1 MMYQVFLSILQTFLV
16 FGVGALAW
24 KFRMIGQEDL
34 DKLSRF
40 TLDMLFPMLT
50 FSTITRNFKPDQLT
64 ELWLMPLLGFALMV
78 FGAGAGWV
86 FKRLMKSKGHGR
98 EGTFHHICAINNYVF
113 LPIIVL
119 QNIYGDRHVALL
131 LLMNVG
137 STVGFWTIG
146 VLTFTGGGSL
156 GKTMKS
162 IFSINIAA
170 VAAALLVSFLHIPL
184 PTVVKSTVEYLGNI
198 TVPLM
203 LVVIGVALVNCFR
216 GMLENWY
223 DMRMQQIVPAG
234 QQTLVERNR
243 DGVAAAPVQPLAILL
258 EKRPVRVKIGVAL
271 NRNAVALLR
280 LPDRRGAG
288 AENIRLNVVR
298 PHPQHAVP
306 EGILSAAPLIEGE
319 PSYYLSGFQHDKFP
333 WLIRAARL
341 PQ

>member
-24 KFRMIGQEDL
+24 KLRMIGQEDI

-40 TLDMLFPMLT
+40 TLDMLFPMLI
-50 FSTITRNFKPDQLT
+50 FSTITRNFRPDQLT
-64 ELWLMPLLGFALMV
+64 ELWLMPLLGFALMA

-146 VLTFTGGGSL
+146 VLTFTGGGSIR
-156 GKTMKS
+156 KTVKS
-162 IFSINIAA
+162 IFSVNIAA
-170 VAAALLVSFLHIPL
+170 VAAALLVSFFRIPL
-184 PTVVKSTVEYLGNI
+184 PTVVSNTVEYLGNI

-223 DMRMQQIVPAG
+223 DMLLLSTVR
-234 QQTLVERNR
+234 LVLIP
-243 DGVAAAPVQPLAILL
+243 VAVLL
-258 EKRPVRVKIGVAL
+258 
-271 NRNAVALLR
+271 LLR
-280 LPDRRGAG
+280 LLPLPGAMYQVTAVVALMPAASSSVLVAKRYGGDPDFAG
-288 AENIRLNVVR
+288 RAI
-298 PHPQHAVP
+298 
-306 EGILSAAPLIEGE
+306 ILTTLFSLGTIPLLMALFLPAA
-319 PSYYLSGFQHDKFP
+319 
-333 WLIRAARL
+333 A
-341 PQ
+341 

>member
-24 KFRMIGQEDL
+24 KLRMIGQEDL

-50 FSTITRNFKPDQLT
+50 FTTITRNFNPGRLT
-64 ELWLMPLLGFALMV
+64 ELWLMPLLGFALML
-78 FGAGAGWV
+78 FGAGAGWI
-86 FKRLMKSKGHGR
+86 FKRLMKSKEHGR

-156 GKTMKS
+156 GKTVKS

-170 VAAALLVSFLHIPL
+170 VVAALLVSFLGIPL
-184 PTVVKSTVEYLGNI
+184 PAVVRNTFEYLGNI

-223 DMRMQQIVPAG
+223 DMLLLSAVR
-234 QQTLVERNR
+234 LVLIPV
-243 DGVAAAPVQPLAILL
+243 GVLL
-258 EKRPVRVKIGVAL
+258 
-271 NRNAVALLR
+271 LLR
-280 LPDRRGAG
+280 LLPLPEAMYQVTAVVALMPAASSSVLVAKRYGGDPDFAG
-288 AENIRLNVVR
+288 RAI
-298 PHPQHAVP
+298 
-306 EGILSAAPLIEGE
+306 ILTTLFSLGTIPLLMALFLPAA
-319 PSYYLSGFQHDKFP
+319 
-333 WLIRAARL
+333 
-341 PQ
+341 

>member
-223 DMRMQQIVPAG
+223 DMLLLSTVR
-234 QQTLVERNR
+234 LVLIPV
-243 DGVAAAPVQPLAILL
+243 GVLL
-258 EKRPVRVKIGVAL
+258 
-271 NRNAVALLR
+271 LLR
-280 LPDRRGAG
+280 LLPLPEVMYQVTAVVALMPAASSSVLVAKRYGGDPDFAG
-288 AENIRLNVVR
+288 RAI
-298 PHPQHAVP
+298 
-306 EGILSAAPLIEGE
+306 ILTTLFSLGTIPLLMALFLPATAA
-319 PSYYLSGFQHDKFP
+319 
-333 WLIRAARL
+333 
-341 PQ
+341 

>member
-1 MMYQVFLSILQTFLV
+1 MMYLVFLSILQTFLV

-50 FSTITRNFKPDQLT
+50 FSTITRNFRPGQLT

-78 FGAGAGWV
+78 FGAAAGWI

-170 VAAALLVSFLHIPL
+170 VAAALLVSYFQIPL

-223 DMRMQQIVPAG
+223 DMLLLSTVR
-234 QQTLVERNR
+234 LVLIP
-243 DGVAAAPVQPLAILL
+243 AAALL
-258 EKRPVRVKIGVAL
+258 
-271 NRNAVALLR
+271 LLR
-280 LPDRRGAG
+280 LLPLPEAMYQVTAVVALMPAASSSVLVAKRYGGDPDFAG
-288 AENIRLNVVR
+288 RAI
-298 PHPQHAVP
+298 
-306 EGILSAAPLIEGE
+306 ILTTLFSLGTIPLLM
-319 PSYYLSGFQHDKFP
+319 SLF
-333 WLIRAARL
+333 L
-341 PQ
+341 PPA